1 MTNAFRNFALAGLA
15 VAFAISVP
23 ALLQARDITTLDGKT
38 YKNVSITPK
47 PNGLQLIHSTG
58 VAFISFKRLP
68 ENIRKEFG
76 YDPAQASAYEEKLKK
91 AKARRAKALAEKRAK
106 EAETKKRKDAAKA
119 ARDKRTAARLTA
131 IRQDILLNG
140 DLYYLTTNKL
150 YDTNGAKMVFE
161 FAKKGDLCA
170 GNGQFMILKNRIYMI
185 NGNAVPV
192 SAILK
197 SLANEKERLE
207 EDIAR
212 IAETMDSGRKQID
225 ANHQRIADILA
236 TANIAVVDYYD
247 AQGRFIGYKYIQN
260 VLADIQIEA
269 VRRLD
274 NENRAIYRE
283 MRKLSSIMDDEKK
296 QMAQIAGEHARLD
309 ARLDVFNRNR
319 ENYRKQHSP
328 PKRSPETTAEKP
340 KPSTATPSTQEDEN
354 LERKLLKLKEMFD
367 KGLIPEKLYETK
379 VAAALDN
386 YLGLK
391 RGDDADEKP

>member
-1 MTNAFRNFALAGLA
+1 LSSLAEPEPFVRPIRIPESVPLEYADPPIARVGERGTWTLRFTLAEPIPGGERFGILFDGGRNVKGAWRPLQADDPQADGFVAFR
-15 VAFAISVP
+15 
-23 ALLQARDITTLDGKT
+23 T
-38 YKNVSITPK
+38 
-47 PNGLQLIHSTG
+47 
-58 VAFISFKRLP
+58 
-68 ENIRKEFG
+68 
-76 YDPAQASAYEEKLKK
+76 AS
-91 AKARRAKALAEKRAK
+91 
-106 EAETKKRKDAAKA
+106 
-119 ARDKRTAARLTA
+119 
-131 IRQDILLNG
+131 G
-140 DLYYLTTNKL
+140 
-150 YDTNGAKMVFE
+150 
-161 FAKKGDLCA
+161 
-170 GNGQFMILKNRIYMI
+170 
-185 NGNAVPV
+185 
-192 SAILK
+192 
-197 SLANEKERLE
+197 
-207 EDIAR
+207 
-212 IAETMDSGRKQID
+212 
-225 ANHQRIADILA
+225 
-236 TANIAVVDYYD
+236 ANIAVVDYYD